1 MTPAWRGGNTGAA
14 IRPAP
19 LAAARAPAYPPPQ
32 FTSLTGCTPMYRV
45 SPFVRHFARALL
57 GGAGLATLWVNL
69 DPASYYDLVEF
80 RLLDLPKPAWIAG
93 DGLVV
98 TPLTVVSD
106 LLMAFFVFFVGKELW
121 EALILDRGA
130 LTGRRALIPAGAVL
144 GGLIGAVALWLLHSR
159 FFLQNEW
166 VSPTAGWPLP
176 IGSEIVLGFVAG
188 RMVFG
193 PGHPALHLLLLL
205 AIASNVAGLLLHGL
219 THPSGGL
226 QLLWLLLPLA
236 AALGVWHLFGRPPAP
251 GSTERERRRGL
262 ALWPY
267 IVAGALSWA
276 GTAAAG
282 LPGALGLLP
291 IIPAIPHADRAFGL
305 FAEAE
310 EFLNDPLNRLAH
322 LLVKPVAAILFLFGL
337 TQGGIDLAAFAP
349 TTLTVLAALWI
360 GKPLGLLLGA
370 LSVAWLLRLPLPA
383 GIRIRDLVLIA
394 AISGM
399 GFTAPLLTLDT
410 ALPGGAMTEAARL
423 GLALSLLAWPAALL
437 LARLTSR

>member
-1 MTPAWRGGNTGAA
+1 
-14 IRPAP
+14 
-19 LAAARAPAYPPPQ
+19 
-32 FTSLTGCTPMYRV
+32 MYRV

-57 GGAGLATLWVNL
+57 GGAAVATLWVNI

-80 RLLDLPKPAWIAG
+80 RLVDIPKPAWIAG
-93 DGLVV
+93 DALVV

-121 EALILDRGA
+121 EALVLDRGA
-130 LTGRRALIPAGAVL
+130 LVGRRALIPTGAVL
-144 GGLIGAVALWLLHSR
+144 GGMVGAVALWLLHAR
-159 FFLQNEW
+159 LFVTDEW
-166 VSPTAGWPLP
+166 VSPSAGWPLP
-176 IGSEIVLGFVAG
+176 MGSEVVLGFVAG

-205 AIASNVAGLLLHGL
+205 AIASNVAGLLIHGF
-219 THPSGGL
+219 THPGTDL
-226 QLLWLLLPLA
+226 QPLWLLLPLLA
-236 AALGVWHLFGRPPAP
+236 SLGVWHLFGRPPAP
-251 GSTERERRRGL
+251 DSSERDRRRGM

-267 IVAGALSWA
+267 AVAGALSWA
-276 GTAAAG
+276 GTTAAG

-310 EFLNDPLNRLAH
+310 EFLHDPLNRFAH
-322 LLVKPVAAILFLFGL
+322 LLVKPVAVILFLFGL

-399 GFTAPLLTLDT
+399 GFTAPLLTLGT
-410 ALPGGAMTEAARL
+410 ALPGGAMAEAARL

-437 LARLTSR
+437 LARLMQR